1 MHTLGGVFGTPEPPS
16 RLLTELHEKPG
27 QSCVRQVVQKRFA
40 MASVMFLCSAEA
52 GRFFIPT

>member
-1 MHTLGGVFGTPEPPS
+1 MSEKVSLVTISGTDFVA
-16 RLLTELHEKPG
+16 L
-27 QSCVRQVVQKRFA
+27 SCVRQVVQKRFA